1 MKNMREIL
9 DESNQILKDP
19 KWKDKK
25 SNDLYYI
32 PTFMYLLW
40 NGIFTFITFSGF
52 LEIKG
57 GVDLAII
64 CVVGLLSLIL
74 AVRYLIYG
82 MVYSKTGEIP
92 LEEYIL
98 KSVPGLFILIM
109 LPFVAD
115 ILKLIYSFLGRL

>member
-19 KWKDKK
+19 KWKDKE
-25 SNDLYYI
+25 SNNLYYI

-57 GVDLAII
+57 HVDLAITS
-64 CVVGLLSLIL
+64 VVGLLSLIL

-98 KSVPGLFILIM
+98 KSVPGLFILII

-115 ILKLIYSFLGRL
+115 ILRLIYSF